1 MGLETSTWRR
11 ETTAT
16 VGGNIRSHF
25 GSRPSNHT
33 FLRLSVLHCLSIS
46 RLGSAMSAL
55 TDFFSSLR
63 KVATDHDLTD
73 IISDLAY
80 HGGSP
85 MQVREY
91 MISCCANEASKDIT
105 KDLLVMAI
113 VTLQFGTKP
122 ISDGLQA
129 KKSSKYHNTAKQ
141 LMSWAKE
148 KFSQYKENN
157 LVPGLTANSLA
168 AAVPELCVMYAGLS
182 GIVTT
187 SSLGRN
193 TRQVGRTRSLSCE
206 PKRHIHW
213 SRANRRSSSAQPAN
227 DKISLRLRLIRRG
240 WWEFAN
246 LWCLQYHQRV
256 FDRLRDCRFRF
267 WSLSWGGRQGRFCL
281 CIDPCRT
288 EFTSSIGHTGDRRI
302 SESCTSS
309 ESSHCVPRFSHSR
322 RGSENSDWKVKKGL
336 DDNQELVDNNKK
348 RFLKIVPKKK
358 YIWKWIPPGV
368 GHQWLHF
375 GRIEKIRSFLIGSWA
390 LSILVSIHEFYL
402 FVRIS
407 SKTCLCFFLVPSFSW
422 N

>member
-129 KKSSKYHNTAKQ
+129 NKSSKYHNTAKQ

-182 GIVTT
+182 GSANRPIPGLLQLPLSEEMRGRLEEHVASRVNPKGTSTEAGRIAAALQRSQPMTRFHCGSDSSGAADENSPIYDAFNTIRGYLTDCEIVGSDFGACLEEVVKDVSAFALTHAGLNSPAQSAT
-187 SSLGRN
+187 PATAESAKAAPPAKAA
-193 TRQVGRTRSLSCE
+193 TA
-206 PKRHIHW
+206 
-213 SRANRRSSSAQPAN
+213 SRASPTPGEAA
-227 DKISLRLRLIRRG
+227 KIL
-240 WWEFAN
+240 
-246 LWCLQYHQRV
+246 
-256 FDRLRDCRFRF
+256 
-267 WSLSWGGRQGRFCL
+267 
-281 CIDPCRT
+281 
-288 EFTSSIGHTGDRRI
+288 TGK
-302 SESCTSS
+302 
-309 ESSHCVPRFSHSR
+309 SR
-322 RGSENSDWKVKKGL
+322 RG
-336 DDNQELVDNNKK
+336 
-348 RFLKIVPKKK
+348 
-358 YIWKWIPPGV
+358 
-368 GHQWLHF
+368 
-375 GRIEKIRSFLIGSWA
+375 
-390 LSILVSIHEFYL
+390 
-402 FVRIS
+402 
-407 SKTCLCFFLVPSFSW
+407 
-422 N
+422 